1 MTRLRTRIATWLG
14 ERRLP
19 PDERRA
25 ARSQRAVLEQMRRE
39 RDHDDQ
45 RARQLA
51 AAEAERHRWTGRGG
65 SGL

>member
-1 MTRLRTRIATWLG
+1 MTRIRTRIPTWLD

-19 PDERRA
+19 SDERRA
-25 ARSQRAVLEQMRRE
+25 ARSERAVLEQMRRE

-51 AAEAERHRWTGRGG
+51 AAEAERNRWRG
-65 SGL
+65 SGGTGP

>member
-1 MTRLRTRIATWLG
+1 MTRIRTRIASWLD

-25 ARSQRAVLEQMRRE
+25 GRSERAVLEQMRRE

-45 RARQLA
+45 RAR
-51 AAEAERHRWTGRGG
+51 
-65 SGL
+65 

>member
-1 MTRLRTRIATWLG
+1 MSHPLARVRDFIRDRG
-14 ERRLP
+14 LP

-25 ARSQRAVLEQMRRE
+25 AQAERRVEAQFRRE

-51 AAEAERHRWTGRGG
+51 AAEAERHRNWRG
-65 SGL
+65 